1 MADEAVQP
9 QQPQGPV
16 FSIEKVYV
24 RDLSIEVPN
33 APEIFLSRDNPN
45 VHIQLQTEG
54 KAVQDGVF
62 DVTLTVTVTAKIA
75 EKTMFLVEVRQAGI
89 FQIRNVPQEDLQP
102 ILGIACPN
110 ILFPYARESVSDAV
124 NRAGFPPVVL
134 APVNFEA
141 LYQQRTQQAA
151 AGQDGAPTVQ

>member
-24 RDLSIEVPN
+24 KDLSLEVPN
-33 APEIFLSRDNPN
+33 APEIFLTRENPN
-45 VHIQLQTEG
+45 VQIQLQTEG

-62 DVTLTVTVTAKIA
+62 DVTLTVTVTAKIG

-89 FQIRNVPQEDLQP
+89 FQIRNVPQEDLEP
-102 ILGIACPN
+102 VMMVGCPN
-110 ILFPYARESVSDAV
+110 ILFPYAREAVSDAV
-124 NRAGFPPVVL
+124 TRAGFQPVL
-134 APVNFEA
+134 LSPVNFES
-141 LYQQRTQQAA
+141 LYHAQRQQAA
-151 AGQDGAPTVQ
+151 QRSNGEVPIQ